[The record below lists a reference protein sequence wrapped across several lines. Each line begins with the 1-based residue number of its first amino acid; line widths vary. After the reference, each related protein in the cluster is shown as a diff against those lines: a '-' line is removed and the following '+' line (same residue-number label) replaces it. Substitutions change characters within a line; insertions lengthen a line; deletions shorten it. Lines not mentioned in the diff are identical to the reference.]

1 MITPELWII
10 PVAQLATAGLV
21 VFLATHVARAES
33 ALLLNLRSTP
43 EHEDSAAVRDAR
55 VFPRAALTALWLC
68 RDILLASS
76 VAAGL
81 ILTPEAPWTA
91 GILVGLAWASSMVT
105 RKRAQKNPP
114 AMQGRIWAMVGLL
127 LPLSRALRVI
137 GQDAARGQA
146 DADDGT
152 FTEDEE
158 NVAWSHELEP
168 DERDL
173 LANVRSF
180 GSRSVHEVM
189 TPRVDIFSLPID
201 ISAESLI
208 AKVDEA
214 RFARIPIRRDN
225 DEEIA
230 GILYVK
236 DLLGRNLEKDF
247 DLEALLHPVEIVAP
261 DTQVDTAFRELKRR
275 KTHLGMIFDDL
286 GSLIGLV
293 TMEDLLEELFGEIRD
308 EGDENEVPD
317 YIRVGDNLL
326 VSGRLPIQ
334 ELSEL
339 LDRPIETDGSTSTVG
354 GLLMAEFGR
363 IPRVA
368 ETVSIDGLR
377 FIVERR
383 EGTVLRRVRVEP
395 ES

>member
-1 MITPELWII
+1 MSLSLWIL
-10 PVAQLATAGLV
+10 PLMQVATAGLV
-21 VFLATHVARAES
+21 VFSAAQVARAES
-33 ALLLNLRSTP
+33 ALLLNIRRTP
-43 EHEDSAAVRDAR
+43 EREDSAAVRDAR

-68 RDILLASS
+68 RDTILAAA

-81 ILTPEAPWTA
+81 LLTPGTA
-91 GILVGLAWASSMVT
+91 WGAASLVFLAWTSSMIT
-105 RKRAQKNPP
+105 RKRSQKRPP
-114 AMQGRIWAMVGLL
+114 PMQGRIWALVGLL
-127 LPLSRALRVI
+127 LPLSRTLRVM
-137 GQDAARGQA
+137 GQDAARSQTTGE
-146 DADDGT
+146 DGNYA
-152 FTEDEE
+152 EDEE
-158 NVAWSHELEP
+158 TVAWAHELEP

-201 ISAESLI
+201 ISADDLI

-236 DLLGRNLEKDF
+236 DLLGRKLENDF
-247 DLEALLHPVEIVAP
+247 DLESFLHPVEIVAP
-261 DTQVDTAFRELKRR
+261 DTQVDTAFREFKRR
-275 KTHLGMIFDDL
+275 KTHLAMVFDDL

-308 EGDENEVPD
+308 EGDDQEIPD
-317 YIRVGDNLL
+317 YIRSGHNLL

-334 ELSEL
+334 ELAEL
-339 LDRPIETDGSTSTVG
+339 IDRPIESDGSASTVG
-354 GLLMAEFGR
+354 GLLMAELGR

-368 ETVSIDGLR
+368 ETVEMEQLR
-377 FIVERR
+377 FTVERR

-395 ES
+395 VE

>member
-1 MITPELWII
+1 MTAGVWIL
-10 PVAQLATAGLV
+10 PLAQVLTAGLIIW
-21 VFLATHVARAES
+21 LAWQVARAES

-43 EHEDSAAVRDAR
+43 EHEDSSAVRDAR

-68 RDILLASS
+68 RDMILAAA
-76 VAAGL
+76 VVAGL
-81 ILTPEAPWTA
+81 ILTPDVPWTA
-91 GILVGLAWASSMVT
+91 AILVLLAWASSMAT
-105 RKRAQKNPP
+105 RKRARKHPP
-114 AMQGRIWAMVGLL
+114 AMQGRIWGLVALL
-127 LPLSRALRVI
+127 LPLSRAMRVM
-137 GQDAARGQA
+137 GQDAARRQA
-146 DADDGT
+146 DGLDGN

-168 DERDL
+168 EERDL

-275 KTHLGMIFDDL
+275 KTHLGMVFDDL

-308 EGDENEVPD
+308 EGDNHEIPD
-317 YIRVGDNLL
+317 YVRSGDNLL

-339 LDRPIETDGSTSTVG
+339 LDRPIETDGSSSTIG
-354 GLLMAEFGR
+354 GLLMAEAGR

-368 ETVSIDGLR
+368 ETVVVDGLR
-377 FIVERR
+377 FVVERR

-395 ES
+395 EA

>member
-1 MITPELWII
+1 
-10 PVAQLATAGLV
+10 
-21 VFLATHVARAES
+21 
-33 ALLLNLRSTP
+33 
-43 EHEDSAAVRDAR
+43 
-55 VFPRAALTALWLC
+55 
-68 RDILLASS
+68 
-76 VAAGL
+76 
-81 ILTPEAPWTA
+81 
-91 GILVGLAWASSMVT
+91 
-105 RKRAQKNPP
+105 
-114 AMQGRIWAMVGLL
+114 
-127 LPLSRALRVI
+127 
-137 GQDAARGQA
+137 
-146 DADDGT
+146 
-152 FTEDEE
+152 
-158 NVAWSHELEP
+158 
-168 DERDL
+168 
-173 LANVRSF
+173 
-180 GSRSVHEVM
+180 M

-247 DLEALLHPVEIVAP
+247 DLEALLHPVEVVAP

-275 KTHLGMIFDDL
+275 KTHLGMVFDDL

-308 EGDENEVPD
+308 EGDEDEVPD
-317 YIRVGDNLL
+317 YVRAGDNLL

-354 GLLMAEFGR
+354 GLLMAEVGR

-377 FIVERR
+377 FVVERR